1 MRSEGKMKL
10 HVTIPAGTVR
20 DEFLTNVTMALLD
33 ENFEVSKNELGR
45 NYTSEEML
53 DAVKDAEVVITG
65 WGTPS
70 FIGAPDEK
78 IKSLKLIAHTAGS
91 VAALV
96 DESIYQRGVRV
107 VSGNELFAE
116 SVAEGTIAYMLSMLR
131 KIPDDING
139 MRDGVLWKH
148 ESGIVTRGIIGRDIG
163 IVGFG
168 MITRHLLKML
178 KPFHP
183 KIKIFSRYPIDEE
196 FLKEYGAT
204 SASIE
209 EVFSS
214 SVVTLHSSLTP
225 SSVGMVGKK
234 LLSLMPKGAVFIN
247 TARGAIVNE
256 KELIEVLAEGS
267 IYAVLDV
274 FEKEPLD
281 MNSPLRKMPNVY
293 VLPHMAG
300 PTHDRRCHIGLAVA
314 EDAVRFANGEP
325 LRYELS
331 GEYAKRMT
339 R

>member
-1 MRSEGKMKL
+1 MKL
-10 HVTIPAGTVR
+10 HITIPEGTVR
-20 DEFLTNVTMALLD
+20 DEFLSGDTLALLN
-33 ENFEVSKNELGR
+33 EHFEVSKNELGR

-53 DAVKDAEVVITG
+53 SAIEGSEVVITG
-65 WGTPS
+65 WGTPT
-70 FIGAPDEK
+70 FIGAQAEK
-78 IKSLKLIAHTAGS
+78 IAALKLIAHTAGS

-96 DESIYQRGVRV
+96 DGEIYKSGVRV

-116 SVAEGTIAYMLSMLR
+116 SVAEGTVAYMLSMLR
-131 KIPDDING
+131 KIPDDISG
-139 MRDGVLWKH
+139 MRGGTLWKH
-148 ESGIVTRGIIGRDIG
+148 ESGIVTRGLIDRDIG

-196 FLKEYGAT
+196 YLKEYGAV

-225 SSVGMVGKK
+225 SSVGMVDER
-234 LLSLMPKGAVFIN
+234 LLSLMPKDAIFIN
-247 TARGAIVNE
+247 TARGAIV
-256 KELIEVLAEGS
+256 KEDDLIKVLERKD

-274 FEKEPLD
+274 FEKEPLSLS
-281 MNSPLRKMPNVY
+281 SPLRKMENVY

-300 PTHDRRCHIGLAVA
+300 PTHDRRASIGRAVA
-314 EDAVRFANGEP
+314 EDAVRFVHGEP
-325 LRYELS
+325 LRYEIS
-331 GEYAKRMT
+331 TDYAKRMT